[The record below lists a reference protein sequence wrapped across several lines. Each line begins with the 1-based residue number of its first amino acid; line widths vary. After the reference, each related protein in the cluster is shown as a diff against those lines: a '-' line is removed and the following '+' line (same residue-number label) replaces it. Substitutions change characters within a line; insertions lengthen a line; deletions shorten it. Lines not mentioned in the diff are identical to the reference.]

1 MGMAGR
7 WITSNGN
14 RIYVDDNKSVGT
26 SIRQHYKAK
35 GKARVTKKQ
44 AAEVAHAINNDC
56 NIYRA
61 NSKYK
66 KGGRYK
72 FEYGNYVY
80 TFVIND
86 FDDYTFIGKKKIK

>member
-44 AAEVAHAINNDC
+44 VAEVTHAINNDC

-61 NSKYK
+61 NSAYV
-66 KGGRYK
+66 KGETYTK
-72 FEYGNYVY
+72 SYGNYKY

-86 FDDYTFIGKKKIK
+86 FDDYNFIRKKKIK